1 MSGIYLLLI
10 LAIGSALALLLALGV
25 CLLHSHQRRPVALGS
40 FSVEFVC
47 DDWHLSGGA
56 CCPDG
61 TVSPDC
67 PALRAHHRARS
78 AACPARA

>member
-1 MSGIYLLLI
+1 MSGIDLLLI

-25 CLLHSHQRRPVALGS
+25 CLLHSRQRRPISLGS
-40 FSVEFVC
+40 FSVEFEC
-47 DDWHLSGGA
+47 EEWRRSGGA

-67 PALRAHHRARS
+67 PGLRAHHRA
-78 AACPARA
+78 